1 MGRFRLKGRIRM
13 SGGKKSRRTMLMAAL
28 TAGALALGYLA
39 PAAFAEGGGGGSG
52 EGGGGSGGQVPSQT
66 ADVHWIYKDSWPA
79 TLEGMKQAIR
89 DSGTT
94 LSSDLEDGSNQFV
107 DMNAILADAI
117 SECKASYTGEGDAEC
132 RMVAVG
138 YARLGNGV
146 FSGSYVSSNA
156 RQRWE
161 SQWAAEGRGTYQYQG
176 QSYTTGTTWTD
187 RLGVR
192 SVDSLV
198 QDSINANPDASFRVV
213 VLAKNQPPVDYPL
226 TVTTS
231 HRQQTDMQ
239 VGSTTPVG
247 DTIHANNG
255 GSSIKETLHGT
266 AIVHYDG
273 GPYTPTGSVSKPIS
287 FANSGDTVIDNLASP
302 GDFGM
307 DSWAEG
313 TYWID
318 IQVPRQGSMQA
329 AVDTT
334 DRDPAETWK
343 VSAVPPADPVKS
355 IEEGV
360 SAD

>member
-28 TAGALALGYLA
+28 TAGALALGCLA

-132 RMVAVG
+132 RMVAIG

-176 QSYTTGTTWTD
+176 QSYTTGTTWAD
-187 RLGVR
+187 RHGERRGFEDGLW
-192 SVDSLV
+192 
-198 QDSINANPDASFRVV
+198 DAQAQNRDGRWVV
-213 VLAKNQPPVDYPL
+213 IA
-226 TVTTS
+226 
-231 HRQQTDMQ
+231 RR
-239 VGSTTPVG
+239 
-247 DTIHANNG
+247 A
-255 GSSIKETLHGT
+255 
-266 AIVHYDG
+266 
-273 GPYTPTGSVSKPIS
+273 SKRRNI
-287 FANSGDTVIDNLASP
+287 P
-302 GDFGM
+302 GEGM
-307 DSWAEG
+307 D
-313 TYWID
+313 
-318 IQVPRQGSMQA
+318 PLF
-329 AVDTT
+329 
-334 DRDPAETWK
+334 
-343 VSAVPPADPVKS
+343 
-355 IEEGV
+355 
-360 SAD
+360 

>member
-213 VLAKNQPPVDYPL
+213 MLAKNQPPVDYPL

-231 HRQQTDMQ
+231 HR
-239 VGSTTPVG
+239 
-247 DTIHANNG
+247 
-255 GSSIKETLHGT
+255 
-266 AIVHYDG
+266 
-273 GPYTPTGSVSKPIS
+273 
-287 FANSGDTVIDNLASP
+287 
-302 GDFGM
+302 
-307 DSWAEG
+307 
-313 TYWID
+313 
-318 IQVPRQGSMQA
+318 
-329 AVDTT
+329 
-334 DRDPAETWK
+334 
-343 VSAVPPADPVKS
+343 
-355 IEEGV
+355 
-360 SAD
+360 

>member
-13 SGGKKSRRTMLMAAL
+13 PGGKKSRRTMLMAAL

-52 EGGGGSGGQVPSQT
+52 GQVPSQT
-66 ADVHWIYKDSWPA
+66 TDAHWIYKDSWPA

-161 SQWAAEGRGTYQYQG
+161 S
-176 QSYTTGTTWTD
+176 
-187 RLGVR
+187 
-192 SVDSLV
+192 
-198 QDSINANPDASFRVV
+198 
-213 VLAKNQPPVDYPL
+213 
-226 TVTTS
+226 
-231 HRQQTDMQ
+231 
-239 VGSTTPVG
+239 
-247 DTIHANNG
+247 
-255 GSSIKETLHGT
+255 
-266 AIVHYDG
+266 
-273 GPYTPTGSVSKPIS
+273 
-287 FANSGDTVIDNLASP
+287 
-302 GDFGM
+302 
-307 DSWAEG
+307 
-313 TYWID
+313 
-318 IQVPRQGSMQA
+318 
-329 AVDTT
+329 
-334 DRDPAETWK
+334 
-343 VSAVPPADPVKS
+343 
-355 IEEGV
+355 
-360 SAD
+360 